1 MTDYDSEPEQASSI
15 SSSAVMNAWRFFKC
29 VDCKDLSVNLR
40 TTHKN
45 PGQQCK
51 AVEVFSLEKN
61 IYLTAQK

>member
-1 MTDYDSEPEQASSI
+1 MTTTPNLSKQ
-15 SSSAVMNAWRFFKC
+15 MNAWRFFKC

-51 AVEVFSLEKN
+51 AVEVFSLEKK
-61 IYLTAQK
+61 YLSHCTKVMMTITS